1 MSTRGPGKGPEA
13 AGRKL
18 PPPEFFALL
27 GKEGIGPP
35 TVSLFRR
42 IVLDHYRRHGR
53 SFPWRKTRDPYRI
66 LVSEFMLQQTQVER
80 VVGKYEEFLKAF
92 PDLNALAESG
102 LADVLSLWQGLG
114 YNRRAKALRET
125 ARLVVGEHG
134 GRLPESLPTLLS
146 LPGVGQSTAGAVTVF
161 AFGRPAVFLET
172 NIRRVFLAFFF
183 SDRRQVSDREISP
196 SVERTLDAA
205 DPREW
210 YYALMDYGTML
221 KKELPNPNRRSAHYR
236 KQSPFEGSDR
246 QTRSRILKALL
257 RGAPLVEKE
266 VVEESGLDRR
276 RVERILEGMHREGLI
291 LRRRGRLSIP

>member
-1 MSTRGPGKGPEA
+1 
-13 AGRKL
+13 
-18 PPPEFFALL
+18 
-27 GKEGIGPP
+27 
-35 TVSLFRR
+35 
-42 IVLDHYRRHGR
+42 
-53 SFPWRKTRDPYRI
+53 
-66 LVSEFMLQQTQVER
+66 
-80 VVGKYEEFLKAF
+80 
-92 PDLNALAESG
+92 
-102 LADVLSLWQGLG
+102 
-114 YNRRAKALRET
+114 
-125 ARLVVGEHG
+125 
-134 GRLPESLPTLLS
+134 
-146 LPGVGQSTAGAVTVF
+146 
-161 AFGRPAVFLET
+161 VFLET

-196 SVERTLDAA
+196 CVERTLDAA

>member
-1 MSTRGPGKGPEA
+1 VAESG
-13 AGRKL
+13 KL
-18 PPPEFFALL
+18 PPPEFLSLL
-27 GKEGIGPP
+27 GREGLGPR
-35 TVSLFRR
+35 TVALFRK
-42 IVLDHYRRHGR
+42 IILDYYRRHGR

-80 VVGKYEEFLKAF
+80 VIGKYEEFLEAF
-92 PDLNALAESG
+92 PDLNALGAATLS
-102 LADVLSLWQGLG
+102 DVLALWQGLG

-125 ARLVVGEHG
+125 ALLALREHG
-134 GRLPESLPTLLS
+134 GRLPDSIPMLLS

-183 SDRRQVSDREISP
+183 SDRPQVTDREICP
-196 SVERTLDAA
+196 CVERTLDAA
-205 DPREW
+205 DPRAW
-210 YYALMDYGTML
+210 YYALMDYGAML

-246 QTRSRILKALL
+246 QVRSRILKALL
-257 RGAPLVEKE
+257 RGAPLVEEE

-276 RVERILEGMHREGLI
+276 RVEKILEGMHREGLV
-291 LRRRGRLSIP
+291 LRRRGRLTIP

>member
-1 MSTRGPGKGPEA
+1 VSTRSPGEEPVA
-13 AGRKL
+13 AGKKL
-18 PPPEFFALL
+18 PPPEFLTLL
-27 GKEGIGPP
+27 GREGIGPH
-35 TVSLFRR
+35 TVRLFRR
-42 IVLDHYRRHGR
+42 IVLDHYRCHGR
-53 SFPWRKTRDPYRI
+53 SFPWRMTRDPYRI

-92 PDLNALAESG
+92 PDLDALGSAS
-102 LADVLSLWQGLG
+102 LSDVLSLWQGLG

-125 ARLVVGEHG
+125 ARLAVREHG
-134 GRLPESLPTLLS
+134 GHLPDCLPTLLS

-183 SDRRQVSDREISP
+183 SDQPQVSDREIFP
-196 SVERTLDAA
+196 YVAKTLDAA

-246 QTRSRILKALL
+246 QVRSRILRALL
-257 RGAPLVEKE
+257 RESLLVEKE
-266 VVEESGLDRR
+266 VVEESGLDRS
-276 RVERILEGMHREGLI
+276 RVEKILEGMHREGLI
-291 LRRRGRLSIP
+291 LRCRGRLSIP